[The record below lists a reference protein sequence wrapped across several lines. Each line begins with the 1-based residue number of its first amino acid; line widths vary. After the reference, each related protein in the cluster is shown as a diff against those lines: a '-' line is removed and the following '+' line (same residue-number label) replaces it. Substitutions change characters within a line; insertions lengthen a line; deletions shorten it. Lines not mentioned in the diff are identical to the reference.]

1 MWPKDFDLDV
11 SRESLEKL
19 EQYQALLFKWQ
30 KAINLV
36 SPKTLQESGVR
47 HFADSVQ
54 LVCYIPAHV
63 KVVMDWGS
71 GAGFPGAVLA
81 IVRPELDFT
90 LVESDERKCQF
101 LRTVSRETS
110 ATMRI
115 ENARIED
122 VVEDCE
128 DVPDLITARALKSVQ
143 VLLNYVWPLIEK
155 KPALQLLLLKGEAV
169 QQELDEAWAHYD
181 FDVQTWPSVTNSL
194 ASIILLSGIR
204 KK

>member
-1 MWPKDFDLDV
+1 MWPEKFDLNV

-54 LVCYIPAHV
+54 LSQYIPGGV
-63 KVVMDWGS
+63 SSVMDWGS
-71 GAGFPGAVLA
+71 GGGFPGAVLA
-81 IVRPELDFT
+81 IDNPEIDFA

-122 VVEDCE
+122 VVSECDG
-128 DVPDLITARALKSVQ
+128 VPDLITARALKSVQ
-143 VLLNYVWPLIEK
+143 TLLDYAWPLIERK
-155 KPALQLLLLKGEAV
+155 SSLRLLLLKGESV
-169 QQELDEAWAHYD
+169 EGELNEAREVYS
-181 FDVQTWPSVTNSL
+181 FDVESWPSVTNSA
-194 ASIILLSGIR
+194 ASIVLLSNVQ
-204 KK
+204 KA